1 MVNESRNGTHCIVS
15 RRHRQSSLEV
25 IQRAIMFAIIKSESL
40 GYSGRYGK
48 RTRIV
53 PLRHV
58 LYRERKAPNDSTYLH
73 PRCTQLRTTSRSAI
87 TARCKRDVRARFAAY
102 GGERI
107 RNEKDVRVPA
117 SFSHG
122 RTGHSTDRHVGLLSG
137 TNSHERR
144 PAGQLTVIMK
154 DFLRVKRT
162 RSILNELPRDGA
174 P

>member
-1 MVNESRNGTHCIVS
+1 MYCKPKDN
-15 RRHRQSSLEV
+15 RHRRALLEV
-25 IQRAIMFAIIKSESL
+25 IQRAITCTIIKSESL

-58 LYRERKAPNDSTYLH
+58 QHRERKAPNDSTYLH
-73 PRCTQLRTTSRSAI
+73 PRCAQLRATSRSAI
-87 TARCKRDVRARFAAY
+87 TTLQGGCTRAIRSL
-102 GGERI
+102 RRV
-107 RNEKDVRVPA
+107 RNEKDVPA
-117 SFSHG
+117 SFSRG

-162 RSILNELPRDGA
+162 RSILNELPRDGD